1 MQQRLVITG
10 STLRPRSAEFKRS
23 IRDQLLQ
30 KVWPLLAAG
39 RIRPV
44 VDSVFAL
51 AEAGKAHARME
62 SSAHMGKIILA
73 LS

>member
-1 MQQRLVITG
+1 MLTG
-10 STLRPRSAEFKRS
+10 STLRPRSAEFKRA

-30 KVWPLLAAG
+30 NVWPLLAAG

-62 SSAHMGKIILA
+62 GGAHMGKIILA
-73 LS
+73 VT